1 MTPEDLIRYI
11 NNPNHPQGATTTEL
25 WQLVKEYPYFQVARL
40 MLARKLHDSNHEAFP
55 LALRL
60 AAAYAGDRSLLK
72 KFIDNT
78 LDTTLSPSEMKE
90 EAGNQPIK
98 TIPSTEYT
106 EHNISKAQTLN
117 QQVETFIQT
126 EEQTTASELIE
137 IENQST
143 AESTILET
151 KEELEIKAEPTVQN
165 MFYDHLRK
173 RLLEVP
179 IDETLDECIEPDNKK
194 LEISN
199 SKQEVEKI
207 TETKK
212 HNQQQDL
219 IDKFIREEP
228 RISTPRKEFFN
239 PEDIAKQSTLLPD
252 DIVTETLAN
261 IYEQQGHFST
271 AIKIYERLVLLF
283 PEKSRYFAGRIEEIQ
298 KKRK

>member
-1 MTPEDLIRYI
+1 MTPEDIMRYI
-11 NNPNHPQGATTTEL
+11 NNPNQSQSATTTEL

-60 AAAYAGDRSLLK
+60 AAAYAGDRSILK

-78 LDTTLSPSEMKE
+78 LDTTLSPFKMKE
-90 EAGNQPIK
+90 VVENHPIK
-98 TIPSTEYT
+98 TTPATEVTEY
-106 EHNISKAQTLN
+106 NISKVQTLN

-126 EEQTTASELIE
+126 EEQSAASEMIG
-137 IENQST
+137 IVSQNTFENT
-143 AESTILET
+143 NVET
-151 KEELEIKAEPTVQN
+151 KQEPKIQAEPTVQN
-165 MFYDHLRK
+165 IFYDHLRK

-179 IDETLDECIEPDNKK
+179 IDETLGECIQPDKEK
-194 LEISN
+194 EEISN
-199 SKQEVEKI
+199 SKQELVKI

-212 HNQQQDL
+212 NNQQQDL

-271 AIKIYERLVLLF
+271 AIKIYERLMLLF